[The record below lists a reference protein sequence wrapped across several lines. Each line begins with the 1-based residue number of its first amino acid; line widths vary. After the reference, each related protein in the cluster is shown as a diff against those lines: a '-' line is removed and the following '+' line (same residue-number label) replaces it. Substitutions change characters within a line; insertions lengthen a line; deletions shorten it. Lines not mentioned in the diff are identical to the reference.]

1 MVVTPT
7 ALSEGSRPRLLT
19 ALTGGGFT
27 FETSVLLRDL
37 AADFDLVFL
46 RTEWGGVPG
55 QDGLPAGRS
64 YDVPPFESVTRP
76 SRRQSALAFVQTFR
90 RTLQVLRAENIA
102 VVAVVGCSH
111 AVPMLLA
118 SRLRRVRSV
127 FIESITRFDRLSNTG
142 RLVLRLGLAS
152 RCVVQWPA
160 LQAAHPGTELG
171 TIL

>member
-1 MVVTPT
+1 MHDTPK
-7 ALSEGSRPRLLT
+7 PRLLT

-27 FETSVLLRDL
+27 FETSVLLRGL
-37 AADFDLVFL
+37 AAEFELVFL
-46 RTEWGGVPG
+46 RTQWGGMPG
-55 QDGLPAGRS
+55 EDGLPPGRA

-76 SRRQSALAFVQTFR
+76 SRLQSARAFAQTFR
-90 RTLQVLRAENIA
+90 RTLQVLRAERIGL
-102 VVAVVGCSH
+102 VAVVGCSH

-118 SRLRRVRSV
+118 ARLLRVRSV

-160 LQAAHPGTELG
+160 LQAANPGTELG